1 MSINTVLVSF
11 TNFSLDNFKHPCY
24 NYRMVV
30 IALYKEV
37 HYRQKKELRVNR
49 LLYLS
54 TKIRHTEPIIQKV
67 KKLEKFSAEYA

>member
-1 MSINTVLVSF
+1 MSINTIFVRL

-37 HYRQKKELRVNR
+37 HYRQKRNFELIAR
-49 LLYLS
+49 Y
-54 TKIRHTEPIIQKV
+54 I
-67 KKLEKFSAEYA
+67 

>member
-11 TNFSLDNFKHPCY
+11 TNFSLDSFKHPRY

-37 HYRQKKELRVNR
+37 HYRQKRSFELIAC
-49 LLYLS
+49 Y
-54 TKIRHTEPIIQKV
+54 I
-67 KKLEKFSAEYA
+67 

>member
-11 TNFSLDNFKHPCY
+11 TNFSLDSFKHPRY

-37 HYRQKKELRVNR
+37 HYRQKGAVELFAC
-49 LLYLS
+49 Y
-54 TKIRHTEPIIQKV
+54 I
-67 KKLEKFSAEYA
+67 

>member
-11 TNFSLDNFKHPCY
+11 TNFSPDNFKHPCY

-37 HYRQKKELRVNR
+37 HYRQKRNFELIAC
-49 LLYLS
+49 Y
-54 TKIRHTEPIIQKV
+54 I
-67 KKLEKFSAEYA
+67 